1 MKYGDYYNEEIIRYV
16 TAYLFNRYGYSDSV
30 TDRKKYIVVIAHIM
44 SAYKISYAKIDAN
57 WPKFYLS
64 DIMHTVLTRLRE
76 WLQKSSIQQ
85 LNQHTKLLIEMI
97 ADRTLGDVI
106 YDTYLKHLSAK
117 D

>member
-44 SAYKISYAKIDAN
+44 SAYKINYLKIDLN

-64 DIMHTVLTRLRE
+64 DLMPMVITRLRE
-76 WLQKSSIQQ
+76 WLQKSGIKQ
-85 LNQHTKLLIEMI
+85 LNEHTKLLIEMI
-97 ADRTLGDVI
+97 ADRELGDVI
-106 YDTYLKHLSAK
+106 YDTYLKHLSVK